1 MLSLAFLTAIGGT
14 DVISN
19 IAYNIRDIDVIS
31 SNAYS
36 TKDIDVISSIAY
48 SKIF

>member
-19 IAYNIRDIDVIS
+19 IAY
-31 SNAYS
+31 S